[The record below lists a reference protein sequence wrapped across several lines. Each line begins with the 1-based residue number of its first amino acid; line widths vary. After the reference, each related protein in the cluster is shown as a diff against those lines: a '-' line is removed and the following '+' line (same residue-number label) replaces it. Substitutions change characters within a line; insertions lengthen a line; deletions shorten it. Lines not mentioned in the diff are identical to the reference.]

1 MSDDMP
7 NLLPL
12 TLTARRS
19 NWRSFMTR
27 KSNKSFQKRKKQILL
42 RDEDS
47 CRYCGFRSDKFM
59 EVVNVDH
66 NYKNNKPENMVTA
79 CVFCA
84 QCFFLDSL
92 TMDNNS
98 GGTIIYLPEITQADL
113 NHFCRILFS
122 ALDKE
127 SAYKSK
133 LQSAYLSLKD
143 RSAPLEN
150 CFGPGSSDPQMFGQ
164 GMIDAYL
171 DEEQLCH
178 PLLQNLRLLPARN
191 MFNKQ
196 IQYWKKTVFA
206 KVPL

>member
-1 MSDDMP
+1 MSDTD
-7 NLLPL
+7 LLPIV
-12 TLTARRS
+12 LTARRN
-19 NWRSFMTR
+19 NWRAFMTR
-27 KSNKSFQKRKKQILL
+27 KSNKNFKKRRVQILQ
-42 RDEDS
+42 RDENT
-47 CRYCGFRSDKFM
+47 CRYCGFHSDKYQ
-59 EVVNVDH
+59 EVVNIDH
-66 NYKNNKPENMVTA
+66 DYKNNTMENMATA

-92 TMDNNS
+92 TLDNNS
-98 GGTIIYLPEITQADL
+98 GGTIIYLPEFSQADL

-133 LQSAYLSLKD
+133 LQSAFLSLKD
-143 RSAPLEN
+143 RSAPVEN
-150 CFGPGSSDPQMFGQ
+150 CFGPESSCPQVFGQ
-164 GMIDAYL
+164 GLIDAYL
-171 DEEQLCH
+171 DDEQLNH

-196 IQYWKKTVFA
+196 IQYWKQTVFA

>member
-1 MSDDMP
+1 
-7 NLLPL
+7 
-12 TLTARRS
+12 
-19 NWRSFMTR
+19 MTR
-27 KSNKSFQKRKKQILL
+27 KSNKNFKKRRVQILQ
-42 RDEDS
+42 RDENT
-47 CRYCGFRSDKFM
+47 CRYCGFHSDKYQ
-59 EVVNVDH
+59 EVVNIDH
-66 NYKNNKPENMVTA
+66 DYKNNTMENMATA

-92 TMDNNS
+92 TLDNNS
-98 GGTIIYLPEITQADL
+98 GGTIIYLPEFSQADL

-133 LQSAYLSLKD
+133 LQSAFLSLKD
-143 RSAPLEN
+143 RSAPVEN
-150 CFGPGSSDPQMFGQ
+150 CFGPESSCPQVFGQ
-164 GMIDAYL
+164 GLIDAYL
-171 DEEQLCH
+171 DDEQLNH

-196 IQYWKKTVFA
+196 IQYWKQTVFA